1 MQEWRLIELLEV
13 SKEGV
18 IKRKRKRKRSS
29 QPVET
34 RSVCP
39 SLDQIAFMST
49 SYPHISLPYN
59 SIFQTSS
66 LLHGS
71 QAIPLTT
78 YPWMSAAKSRTP
90 VCAGVTAVST
100 TVTPTCTQSS
110 ISGTWLGPMLPS
122 ISIGPSPQV
131 TSCSSGQIVVGSVVL
146 NSSVTSP
153 VPHQSNGGSA
163 KQPFTLKLRTNL
175 IRIWQSCR
183 KGFEETND
191 TMGLVVAWPER
202 RLASNMATGVTFL
215 GKKSNSYYHLHM
227 ACIVKA
233 DSSFN
238 ATTDLIIPST
248 LELNVYQKLYLTS
261 CFNLCVWQT
270 VYSATMNN
278 CYQELHCIHQLL
290 L

>member
-1 MQEWRLIELLEV
+1 MSAAKSRTPV
-13 SKEGV
+13 CAGV
-18 IKRKRKRKRSS
+18 KLVPHLVTPTCTQSS
-29 QPVET
+29 ISGTWLGPML
-34 RSVCP
+34 P
-39 SLDQIAFMST
+39 SIAFMST

-78 YPWMSAAKSRTP
+78 YPWMSAA
-90 VCAGVTAVST
+90 
-100 TVTPTCTQSS
+100 Q
-110 ISGTWLGPMLPS
+110 
-122 ISIGPSPQV
+122 IGPSPQV